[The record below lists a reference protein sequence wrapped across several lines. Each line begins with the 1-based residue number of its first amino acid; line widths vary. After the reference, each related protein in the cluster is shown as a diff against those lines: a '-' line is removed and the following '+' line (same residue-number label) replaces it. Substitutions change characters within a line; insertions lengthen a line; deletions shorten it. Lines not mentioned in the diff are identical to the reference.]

1 LWQPGAALSGR
12 LGGQH
17 NELLALQFLQ
27 LELELQLQLKLQLQL
42 QVAFKLIL
50 KYTKNII
57 LLLQP

>member
-17 NELLALQFLQ
+17 NELLAL
-27 LELELQLQLKLQLQL
+27 ELELQLQLKLQLQL
-42 QVAFKLIL
+42 QLQLAFKLIL
-50 KYTKNII
+50 RYTKNII